1 MGPLPGQQRL
11 RHLCHPHRVQLRLFL
26 ALAAVLACGAPPVPG
41 DTSPAPG
48 ARRDAPAPSDSSD
61 ASRGAPQQP
70 VPSDTSA
77 RALPVRLG
85 GDLPDGH
92 LVVTHAGV
100 GSPLEESDGAERAA
114 AAGRDALLSG
124 ASALDAAIAA
134 AVVLE
139 DDPRYNAGTGA
150 NIRLDGKTIQ
160 LDAAL
165 MTDDGQ
171 FAAVAAIERVKNPIR
186 AARLVLDSPHV
197 LLVGEGATRFAHK
210 LGLPDEVPLAPQAEA
225 KYRARMQRLREAIE
239 APGSREPDWRDYWNF
254 PGEMP
259 ADMIAWRH
267 GGDTVG
273 AVVRTAEHR
282 FAATLSTGGTSVTL
296 HGRVGDVPIYG
307 AGLYAGPAGAVAC
320 TGQGEEIIRQAL
332 ARTVYQALAAGTPA
346 REAVAQAAAAFD
358 PRWDV
363 GIIAV
368 DRRGWGVAATQPMAH
383 AHAP

>member
-1 MGPLPGQQRL
+1 
-11 RHLCHPHRVQLRLFL
+11 VQIRPFL
-26 ALAAVLACGAPPVPG
+26 ALAAVLACGAPSAPQDSSRARPEIPVP
-41 DTSPAPG
+41 A
-48 ARRDAPAPSDSSD
+48 DSSHVRAD
-61 ASRGAPQQP
+61 TPNPP
-70 VPSDTSA
+70 VPTDSSPIRKDSTPV
-77 RALPVRLG
+77 RALPVQ
-85 GDLPDGH
+85 DGAEAPTGP

-100 GSPLEESDGAERAA
+100 GTALADADGAERAA
-114 AAGRDALLSG
+114 VAGRDVLASG
-124 ASALDAAIAA
+124 GNALDAAIAA

-150 NIRLDGKTIQ
+150 NIRLDGHTIQ

-165 MTDDGQ
+165 MTDDGR

-210 LGLPDEVPLAPQAEA
+210 LGLPDEVPRSPQAEA
-225 KYRARMQRLREAIE
+225 KYAARMKRLREVIE
-239 APGSREPDWRDYWNF
+239 TPGTQEPDWRIYWNY

-259 ADMIAWRH
+259 PDMVAWRY

-273 AVVRTAEHR
+273 AVARTADHR

-296 HGRVGDVPIYG
+296 YGRVGDVPIYG
-307 AGLYAGPAGAVAC
+307 AGLFAGPAGAVAC
-320 TGQGEEIIRQAL
+320 TGHGEEIIREAL

-346 REAVAQAAAAFD
+346 REAVRQAAAAFD

-363 GIIAV
+363 GLIAV
-368 DRRGWGVAATQPMAH
+368 DRGGWGVAATQPMASGH
-383 AHAP
+383 AS